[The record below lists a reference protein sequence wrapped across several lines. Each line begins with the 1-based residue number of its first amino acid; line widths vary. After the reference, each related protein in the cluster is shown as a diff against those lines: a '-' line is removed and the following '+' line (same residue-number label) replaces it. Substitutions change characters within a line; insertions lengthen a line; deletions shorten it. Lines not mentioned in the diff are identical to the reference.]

1 MKNPMLLRKEL
12 GVAGVLMGEQ
22 MQVYTD
28 FMHQGISHVFELL
41 LPCKQVEAQSWA
53 AKHCKNDKQAYDNY
67 G

>member
-12 GVAGVLMGEQ
+12 GVAGVLIGEQ
-22 MQVYTD
+22 MQVYTG

-41 LPCKQVEAQSWA
+41 LPYKQVDAQSKA
-53 AKHCKNDKQAYDNY
+53 AMHCKSDKQAYDNY